1 MCGDKENP
9 IQYVGTEL
17 KVALT
22 IECDGF
28 SMDTD
33 NWTAEVCCGRKH
45 IDYSR
50 TQNTVNVDGTWI
62 MLIDSTLL
70 GAGLYW
76 LVTEYDV
83 PDSDCPDGVRHVVK
97 KQSLFNVEYVWQ

>member
-1 MCGDKENP
+1 MCGDKDNP

-28 SMDTD
+28 DINTD
-33 NWTAEVCCGRKH
+33 NWTAEVRCGRNSKQ
-45 IDYSR
+45 YTR
-50 TQNTVNVDGTWI
+50 EQNTVQMDGTWV
-62 MLIDSTLL
+62 MLVGTKQL

-83 PDSDCPDGVRHVVK
+83 PDSDYTDGVRHVVK
-97 KQSLFNVEYVWQ
+97 KQPLFNVEYAWQ